1 MLFSEV
7 FCQASTCTNDVF
19 IVCFCGLKVDF
30 DLQLLPERFLLRQH
44 AKCCWT
50 LLWGQ
55 SNWTAAASMPQRPV
69 TQQLQEQPTF
79 PGTRCPP
86 NMNWF
91 RTVCGLDLKE
101 LSEFQRL
108 LRDRLTFPPA
118 AEYVQ
123 TQDEGREGQHCFLT
137 SSNMFRSP
145 QMDYPL
151 FLPKRLM
158 RTRVE
163 TQEPVLLRWRVK
175 EVEPSLSVGG
185 DRNWNR
191 LSGKETKSPAPILY
205 FQSIHSSLFITIL
218 F

>member
-1 MLFSEV
+1 MSCWWIQSLHVIRRLFLSGGDRKQQQTSWGFVLFSEV

-55 SNWTAAASMPQRPV
+55 SSWTAAASMPQRPV

-101 LSEFQRL
+101 LSEFHRL
-108 LRDRLTFPPA
+108 LRDRFLLQQNTSKHRMK
-118 AEYVQ
+118 AEKANIVSSQAQ
-123 TQDEGREGQHCFLT
+123 TCSDLH
-137 SSNMFRSP
+137 
-145 QMDYPL
+145 
-151 FLPKRLM
+151 
-158 RTRVE
+158 
-163 TQEPVLLRWRVK
+163 RW
-175 EVEPSLSVGG
+175 
-185 DRNWNR
+185 
-191 LSGKETKSPAPILY
+191 
-205 FQSIHSSLFITIL
+205 TIL
-218 F
+218 SFFLKG